1 MQDIFLTVVNMN
13 VTALYIIAA
22 VILLRLCLKK
32 LPKRFSYALWAIP
45 ALRLVCPFSVEAFF
59 SLFNFLK
66 PAKTAES
73 QLTYIPH
80 DIGLMEKPEIST
92 GIPALNRVINESL
105 PAAAPAQS
113 VNPMQVWVLVG
124 TVVWLVGVA
133 AMLLWLFASYFSV
146 AVRVR
151 GSRQTNEGLYICD
164 KIDAPFVF
172 GVVKPKVYIPADL
185 PEKELIYI
193 TAHEK
198 AHIRRGDHI
207 VKLIGAVILA
217 VHWFNPGVW
226 VAYKLMTKDMEL
238 SCDERALKGFETDV
252 RKEYASA
259 LLAVSMKQNHLSRGG
274 LLSFGESGIK
284 SRIKS
289 VLSFKKPALWV
300 TVIAVAVLLVA
311 GGCMLTNPVS
321 GGEEADTDGNRE
333 GLPALDLAAFE
344 IIEREFYGE
353 WQRTDN
359 PDIVIPI
366 TYSNCF
372 LNFENSGIQSVFETE
387 NDYIF
392 VYISGGEQGS
402 FIKPKNEPDTIYS
415 GSYFFSTASGKS
427 SASEDIFHSG
437 ASYKRISKGSTEL
450 SEGELSLLGLC
461 KLEFTLG
468 AGFAECFNSIPS
480 NECTAAGRTWVY
492 VPGGSLSL
500 PQQKIY
506 LAGLSEY
513 EVELGLRYINKEQS
527 EQHFAYF
534 DMSEAEMMKTEQI
547 TPEEMYFTV
556 RFIKSGSKWIYE
568 GVTGVYG
575 ADNVDVGVEDNAEY
589 VEIEVEDETQE
600 TEAPASSESEVI
612 ARFKESD
619 LSYDLSIFEKYFWGG
634 YDCGWDITPMNYSN
648 TNSLISHYFPG
659 FAENDEIAVM
669 QVYDGGEYNL
679 YVMYKDDPSYIMVS
693 GMVYGLGEENGEFNV
708 VKTDRIIRKYDLENS
723 AEKEPDYSLKD
734 GQKLNSLGYMK
745 LREITGNKDNP
756 EAFYTQDIQD
766 ENGVDIWNYNGL
778 TCRSFLKSLGENQVV
793 LIREHESL
801 TDSPWSCFFEITF
814 KRNGDKWDYT
824 YEKCEDPELEEYQN
838 NPYKGIYYDAEALI
852 YYSSLT
858 TMPFDGIPSN
868 FYDMI
873 GEERFSEWLNTFDY
887 SKLTTDI
894 GERENLYTFIRDFDI
909 DDETYRN
916 HCDFLAEHG
925 ITEEQKEALLSR
937 DKNKMA
943 EAFVSETAHYHD
955 GNIYTIEWYY
965 KNPVEEYKATGI
977 TYEELKEKYRKAM
990 DWFTFTRPA
999 RKIFE
1004 QKLEKYKEIG

>member
-80 DIGLMEKPEIST
+80 NIGLMEKPEIST

-105 PAAAPAQS
+105 PAPAPAQS

-124 TVVWLVGVA
+124 TIVWLVGVA

-151 GSRQTNEGLYICD
+151 GSKQTSEGLYICD

-172 GVVKPKVYIPADL
+172 GVIKPKIYIPADL
-185 PEKELIYI
+185 PEKELKYI
-193 TAHEK
+193 VAHEK

-226 VAYKLMTKDMEL
+226 LAYKLMTKDMEL

-321 GGEEADTDGNRE
+321 GGEEADTEENRE

-372 LNFENSGIQSVFETE
+372 LNFENSGIQSVYETE
-387 NDYIF
+387 DDFIF

-415 GSYFFSTASGKS
+415 GSHYFATASEKS

-437 ASYKRISKGSTEL
+437 VSYKRISKGSTEL

-468 AGFAECFNSIPS
+468 AGFAECFNSIPR
-480 NECTAAGRTWVY
+480 NECTAAGMTWVY

-513 EVELGLRYINKEQS
+513 EAELGLRYLNKEQS

-534 DMSEAEMMKTEQI
+534 DLSVTEMMKTEQI

-556 RFIKSGSKWIYE
+556 HFAKSGSKWIYD
-568 GVTGVYG
+568 GITGVYG
-575 ADNVDVGVEDNAEY
+575 ADNIDVGVEDNGEY
-589 VEIEVEDETQE
+589 VEIEIEDETRE
-600 TEAPASSESEVI
+600 TEAPLYESFNGNLLTVEKV
-612 ARFKESD
+612 KE
-619 LSYDLSIFEKYFWGG
+619 LSKKGSGLDWADFEG
-634 YDCGWDITPMNYSN
+634 YEGFSCGS
-648 TNSLISHYFPG
+648 G
-659 FAENDEIAVM
+659 
-669 QVYDGGEYNL
+669 L
-679 YVMYKDDPSYIMVS
+679 YIV
-693 GMVYGLGEENGEFNV
+693 
-708 VKTDRIIRKYDLENS
+708 
-723 AEKEPDYSLKD
+723 
-734 GQKLNSLGYMK
+734 
-745 LREITGNKDNP
+745 
-756 EAFYTQDIQD
+756 
-766 ENGVDIWNYNGL
+766 
-778 TCRSFLKSLGENQVV
+778 
-793 LIREHESL
+793 
-801 TDSPWSCFFEITF
+801 
-814 KRNGDKWDYT
+814 
-824 YEKCEDPELEEYQN
+824 
-838 NPYKGIYYDAEALI
+838 
-852 YYSSLT
+852 
-858 TMPFDGIPSN
+858 
-868 FYDMI
+868 
-873 GEERFSEWLNTFDY
+873 
-887 SKLTTDI
+887 
-894 GERENLYTFIRDFDI
+894 
-909 DDETYRN
+909 
-916 HCDFLAEHG
+916 
-925 ITEEQKEALLSR
+925 
-937 DKNKMA
+937 
-943 EAFVSETAHYHD
+943 
-955 GNIYTIEWYY
+955 
-965 KNPVEEYKATGI
+965 
-977 TYEELKEKYRKAM
+977 
-990 DWFTFTRPA
+990 
-999 RKIFE
+999 
-1004 QKLEKYKEIG
+1004 